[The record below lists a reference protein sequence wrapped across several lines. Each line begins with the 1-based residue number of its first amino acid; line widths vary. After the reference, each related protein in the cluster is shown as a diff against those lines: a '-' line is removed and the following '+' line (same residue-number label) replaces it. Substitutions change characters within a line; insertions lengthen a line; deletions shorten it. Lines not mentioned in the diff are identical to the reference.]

1 MDMVYLNKS
10 KRESLKVKHYY
21 PKSYVSIMRFL
32 KYGWLRAVF
41 ALVYFVP
48 AVPFTFVMDMYYKVL
63 KPIYKDAKNTL
74 HDAAFEDW
82 S

>member
-1 MDMVYLNKS
+1 MVYLNKS

-32 KYGWLRAVF
+32 KYGWLRVVF
-41 ALVYFVP
+41 ALVYFIL
-48 AVPFTFVMDMYYKVL
+48 AVPFAFIVDMYYKVL
-63 KPIYKDAKNTL
+63 KPIYKDVKTTL
-74 HDAAFEDW
+74 HDAMFEDW